1 MKYYFYALI
10 VFILDQVSK
19 WFIVKRIPL
28 GEERPVLGDFFILT
42 SHRNRG
48 AAFGILQNQRWFFI
62 VITLIVVI
70 GILWYIRRTIRERK
84 VLLSFAL
91 SLLLGGAIGNF
102 IDRAFF
108 GEVVDFLQFTFDFSL
123 FGKPI
128 YYIYPIFNL
137 ADSAIV
143 IGVIL
148 IFLESLLTWRKE
160 KKGATNEHK
169 SDLI

>member
-70 GILWYIRRTIRERK
+70 GILWYMRRTIRERK
-84 VLLSFAL
+84 ILLSFAL

-102 IDRAFF
+102 IDRALF

-123 FGKPI
+123 FGKAI

-143 IGVIL
+143 VGVIL

>member
-70 GILWYIRRTIRERK
+70 GILWYMRRTIRERK

-91 SLLLGGAIGNF
+91 CL
-102 IDRAFF
+102 
-108 GEVVDFLQFTFDFSL
+108 
-123 FGKPI
+123 
-128 YYIYPIFNL
+128 
-137 ADSAIV
+137 SARR
-143 IGVIL
+143 
-148 IFLESLLTWRKE
+148 SNR
-160 KKGATNEHK
+160 
-169 SDLI
+169 